1 MSCGTAAGGDEEGA
15 VQSADST
22 WLETAKND
30 EVVVTG
36 MRQLR

>member
-30 EVVVTG
+30 VMVTG